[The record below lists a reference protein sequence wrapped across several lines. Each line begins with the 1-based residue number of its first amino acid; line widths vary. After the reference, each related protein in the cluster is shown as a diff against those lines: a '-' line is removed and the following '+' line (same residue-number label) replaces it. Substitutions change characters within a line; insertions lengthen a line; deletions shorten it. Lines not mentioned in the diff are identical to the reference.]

1 MENELKNA
9 LRVLRKGGTIVY
21 PTDTIWGV
29 GCDATNRKAVGKV
42 YQIKMRPESK
52 SLILLV
58 DSHKMLKEVV
68 QVVPDQV
75 LDFLMRSDKSTT
87 VIYKNPVGIADNAV
101 ASDNTVAIRV
111 VDDDFCRELIR
122 EFGKP
127 IVSTS
132 ANVSGEEPPAHYGQ
146 INPELL
152 EKADYIVNLS
162 RNKIQSTASQIVKIN
177 DLGEIEFLRK

>member
-21 PTDTIWGV
+21 PTDTIWGI
-29 GCDATNRKAVGKV
+29 GCDATDQKAVGKV
-42 YQIKMRPESK
+42 YDIKMRPESK

-58 DSHKMLKEVV
+58 DSHEMLRGVV
-68 QVVPDQV
+68 HVIPDHV
-75 LDFLMRSDKSTT
+75 LDFLKYSEKPTT
-87 VIYKNPVGIADNAV
+87 VIYKNPVGIAKNAV

-111 VDDDFCRELIR
+111 VQDEFCRELIR

-177 DLGEIEFLRK
+177 DLGEI